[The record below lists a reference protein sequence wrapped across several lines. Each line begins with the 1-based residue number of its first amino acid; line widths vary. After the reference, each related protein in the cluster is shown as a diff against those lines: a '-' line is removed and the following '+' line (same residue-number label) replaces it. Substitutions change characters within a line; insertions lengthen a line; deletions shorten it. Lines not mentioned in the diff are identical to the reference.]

1 MNKQETDVD
10 KQIDVLSSNT
20 QTPDHCQGL
29 FIVPLGLGK
38 RRKMNKIFSPPIPR
52 HQTVFTVCLL
62 ALWFIALDLIRHPAK
77 HQMER
82 TDEVSPNTCSSMSSL
97 MGGLELATAG
107 SPDPCKAEGSH
118 NCEREGDPLCM
129 GGSGIPVCPR
139 AKPLTLAISVGPPN
153 VVVHLK

>member
-1 MNKQETDVD
+1 MNKQETDMD
-10 KQIDVLSSNT
+10 KQTNVLSSNT

-29 FIVPLGLGK
+29 FIGPLGLGK
-38 RRKMNKIFSPPIPR
+38 GQKVNKTLSLPIPR
-52 HQTVFTVCLL
+52 HQTVFTVDLP

-97 MGGLELATAG
+97 IGGLKLATAG
-107 SPDPCKAEGSH
+107 SPDPCKVESSH
-118 NCEREGDPLCM
+118 NWEREGGPLCM

-139 AKPLTLAISVGPPN
+139 AKPLALAILVGPPN
-153 VVVHLK
+153 VVVRLK